1 MRRNGYPVVLGC
13 VYGDDVLE
21 LHSLV
26 EDYVTFA
33 VMVAVGADVARE
45 CPALG
50 VELHREIAVL

>member
-1 MRRNGYPVVLGC
+1 M
-13 VYGDDVLE
+13 LE

-33 VMVAVGADVARE
+33 VMVAVGTDVARE

-50 VELHREIAVL
+50 VELHCEIAVL